1 MVNLVLLGAPGAG
14 KGTQAMKIS
23 QLYNIPHISTGDIL
37 RDNIER
43 GTQLGLEAKK
53 FMDRGE
59 LVPDSVLIGIIEDR
73 LSEPDT
79 DKGFLLD
86 GYPRTIPQ
94 AQALGDIIDH
104 IGKELD
110 AVIDIE
116 VPDEVLVKRL
126 AGRRMCRCGASYHV
140 IFNPPEVDGKCD
152 HCGGELYQRDDD
164 AENAVKTRLVSY
176 YGLTY
181 PLIDYYREKG
191 LLKSV
196 NGTGS
201 VDDIFKEINNVIELI
216 L

>member
-23 QLYNIPHISTGDIL
+23 QLYNISHISTGDIL

-53 FMDRGE
+53 FMDRGK

-73 LSEPDT
+73 LSEHDT
-79 DKGFLLD
+79 NKGFLLD

-94 AQALGDIIDH
+94 AQALEDIIDH

-126 AGRRMCRCGASYHV
+126 AGRRMCRCGVSYHV
-140 IFNPPEVDGKCD
+140 KFNPPEVNGKCD

-181 PLIDYYREKG
+181 PLIDYYSKKG

-196 NGTGS
+196 NGTGN
-201 VDDIFKEINNVIELI
+201 VDDIFKEINSVIELI

>member
-43 GTQLGLEAKK
+43 GTKLGLEAKE

-59 LVPDSVLIGIIEDR
+59 LVPDSVLIGIIEGR

-79 DKGFLLD
+79 EKGFLLD

-94 AQALGDIIDH
+94 AQALGDILEH

-140 IFNPPEVDGKCD
+140 LFNPPEVNGKCD

-164 AENAVKTRLVSY
+164 AEDAVKTRLVSY

-181 PLIDYYREKG
+181 PLIDHYNEKR

-201 VDDIFKEINNVIELI
+201 VDDIFNEINSIIEQI
-216 L
+216 A

>member
-23 QLYNIPHISTGDIL
+23 KQYNIPHISTGDIL

-43 GTQLGLEAKK
+43 GTRLGLQAKE
-53 FMDRGE
+53 FMESGE
-59 LVPDSVLIGIIEDR
+59 LVPDSLLIGIIEDR
-73 LSEPDT
+73 LSEPDI

-94 AQALGDIIDH
+94 AQALEDILDH
-104 IGKELD
+104 LGKELD
-110 AVIDIE
+110 AVINIE
-116 VPDEVLVKRL
+116 VPDEVLIKRL

-140 IFNPPEVDGKCD
+140 LFNPPEVNGKCD
-152 HCGGELYQRDDD
+152 HCSGDLYQRDDD
-164 AENAVKTRLVSY
+164 TEDAVKTRLVSY
-176 YGLTY
+176 YELTF
-181 PLIDYYREKG
+181 PLIDYYTENG

-201 VDDIFKEINNVIELI
+201 VDDIFNEINSAIELI
-216 L
+216 M

>member
-59 LVPDSVLIGIIEDR
+59 LVPDGVLIGIIEDR
-73 LSEPDT
+73 LSEQDT

-104 IGKELD
+104 AGKELD

-116 VPDEVLVKRL
+116 VPDKVLVKRL

-140 IFNPPEVDGKCD
+140 IFNPPEVNGKCD

-164 AENAVKTRLVSY
+164 AESAVKTRLVSY

-181 PLIDYYREKG
+181 PLVDYYGKKG

>member
-1 MVNLVLLGAPGAG
+1 MNLVLLGAPGAG

-43 GTQLGLEAKK
+43 GTQLGLQAKE
-53 FMDRGE
+53 FMERGE
-59 LVPDSVLIGIIEDR
+59 LVPDSLLIGIIENR

-94 AQALGDIIDH
+94 AQALGDILDH

-116 VPDEVLVKRL
+116 VPDDVLVKRL

-140 IFNPPEVDGKCD
+140 IFNPPDVDGKCD

-164 AENAVKTRLVSY
+164 AEDAVKTRLVSY
-176 YGLTY
+176 YELTY
-181 PLIDYYREKG
+181 PLIGYYTEKG

-201 VDDIFKEINNVIELI
+201 VDDIFSEINSVIDLI
-216 L
+216 V

>member
-1 MVNLVLLGAPGAG
+1 MVNIVLLGAPGAG

-37 RDNIER
+37 RDNLER

-53 FMDRGE
+53 FMDRGA
-59 LVPDSVLIGIIEDR
+59 LVPDSVLIGIVKDR

-79 DKGFLLD
+79 DKGLLLD
-86 GYPRTIPQ
+86 GFPRTIPQ
-94 AQALGDIIDH
+94 AEALWDIMDQ
-104 IGKELD
+104 IGKKLD

-140 IFNPPEVDGKCD
+140 IFSPPEVEGKCD

-164 AENAVKTRLVSY
+164 AENAIKTRLVYY
-176 YGLTY
+176 YGQTY
-181 PLIDYYREKG
+181 PLIDYYGEKG
-191 LLKSV
+191 LLRPV

-201 VDDIFKEINNVIELI
+201 VDDIFNKISSVIE
-216 L
+216 

>member
-1 MVNLVLLGAPGAG
+1 MVNIVLLGAPGAG

-23 QLYNIPHISTGDIL
+23 QMYNIPHISTGDIL
-37 RDNIER
+37 RNNIER
-43 GTQLGLEAKK
+43 GTKLGLQAKE

-59 LVPDSVLIGIIEDR
+59 LVPDSLLIGIIDDR

-79 DKGFLLD
+79 DNGFLLD

-94 AQALGDIIDH
+94 AQALGDIMNH
-104 IGKELD
+104 MEKELD

-116 VPDEVLVKRL
+116 VPDGVLVKRL

-140 IFNPPEVDGKCD
+140 IFNPPELDGKCD
-152 HCGGELYQRDDD
+152 LCGGELYQRDDD
-164 AENAVKTRLVSY
+164 AEDAVKTRLFSY

-181 PLIDYYREKG
+181 PLIDYYNEKG

-196 NGTGS
+196 SGNGN
-201 VDDIFKEINNVIELI
+201 VDDIFKEINSVIELI